1 MSKKDLVSVI
11 DASEDLPAILD
22 EARRLKELQRRD
34 EVLQPLK
41 SRTLAMIFEKPSTRT
56 RISFEVGMH
65 QLGGSAI
72 YLNPQDLQLG
82 RGETLEDTARVLSRY
97 VNAILYRAFRHED
110 VTRLAAASEVPVIN
124 GLDDLEHPC
133 QIVADLFTIR
143 EAKGRLQGLKLAY
156 VGDGNNVCNSLLLGC
171 SLTGMHM
178 TAGCPEGYEPDP
190 GILRRAKEVAAESG
204 SMIEIVRDPREAV
217 RGADIVYTDVWVS
230 MGMEEEKEE
239 RERVFAPY
247 QVNQELLKAA
257 GKEALVMHCLPAHR
271 GHEITDDVIDGD
283 RSIVWEQAENRLHVQ
298 KAILLW
304 LLGGLSES

>member
-1 MSKKDLVSVI
+1 VSKKDLVSVI